1 MVGSPDEVIPRVA
14 HFYWGQ
20 DDLPFLRFLTLWSFA
35 NLNPDWTLVLHEPET
50 FTDLER
56 TWETPEH
63 RGTGRSVRNYRPFL
77 SAIHNLSVVRH
88 SDRRFPEGLSHVHR
102 SDLLRWELLA
112 TEGGVWSD
120 MDIAWGKPLE
130 QVPDVATSRA
140 FVCFWPQAGAWSHSI
155 GFLGSEPGAHPYAE
169 AWALAREHVTALAGR
184 HYQTL
189 GSQLMMRVCP
199 IDRPLPEG
207 TTNLSRHVVY
217 PYTWVSIREWIA
229 SAKQVSFRP
238 ETVGVHWYAGDPVAT
253 HYVRE
258 RVHEDFADS
267 DRPSGLFAFVRHL
280 LGRFPLPTSPALL
293 SSSESGILD
302 QSPAPLSSPRED
314 GR

>member
-1 MVGSPDEVIPRVA
+1 MIPRVA

-35 NLNPDWTLVLHEPET
+35 NLNPDWTLVLHEPERLSGS
-50 FTDLER
+50 LER

-63 RGTGRSVRNYRPFL
+63 RGAGQSARNYRPWL
-77 SAIHNLSVVRH
+77 GTIPNLKVERH
-88 SDRRFPEGLSHVHR
+88 DTSRFPQGLSHVHR
-102 SDLLRWELLA
+102 SDLLRWQLLA
-112 TEGGVWSD
+112 ERGGVWSD
-120 MDIAWGKPLE
+120 MDIAWGKPVDL
-130 QVPDVATSRA
+130 VPDVATSRA

-155 GFLGSEPGAHPYAE
+155 GFLGSEPGAYPYAQ
-169 AWALAREHVTALAGR
+169 AWALAREHVTANAGR

-199 IDRPLPEG
+199 MDRALPEG

-258 RVHEDFADS
+258 RVHEDFADQA
-267 DRPSGLFAFVRHL
+267 RPSGMFAFVRHL
-280 LGRFPLPTSPALL
+280 LSRFPLPLL
-293 SSSESGILD
+293 SSRESAILS
-302 QSPAPLSSPRED
+302 QSPVPLSSPRDD